1 MNYDHAYHAGNF
13 ADVLKHCCLTIA
25 LNHLKRK
32 DKSFVVIDT
41 HGGQGVFDLS
51 DPRVERTGEAREGIL
66 RLLNQAEAAPGV
78 APESAHAYLD
88 AIKILGGGAMRNGSE
103 DPGTG
108 FSLKRYPG
116 SPLLTHHLI
125 RPQDRMVIS
134 ELHPAYNESL
144 RATLSRQPR
153 VHVETKDG
161 YETLIAHVPPP
172 ERRGL
177 VLIDPPFE
185 RTDEFR
191 ILVRTMRA
199 ALRRWSQGIYMIW
212 YPIKD
217 TAAVEA
223 FHADL
228 RGLPE
233 SLPTPVPAIAA
244 ELWVRPRFPPLRLN
258 GTGLV
263 VFNPPHGLIQ
273 ALPELMPWLR
283 QSLAEQG
290 KGEDRWFWLTEER
303 KAGQ

>member
-32 DKSFVVIDT
+32 DKSFVVVDT

-51 DPRVERTGEAREGIL
+51 DPRVQRTGEAQEGIV
-66 RLLNQAEAAPGV
+66 RLLSQVGEVPQ
-78 APESAHAYLD
+78 SALTYLD
-88 AIKILGGGAMRNGSE
+88 AIKALGGGGLADAGGG
-103 DPGTG
+103 PGER

-134 ELHPAYNESL
+134 ELHPAHGESL
-144 RATLSRQPR
+144 RATLRGRSR

-161 YETLIAHVPPP
+161 YETLKAHVPPP

-191 ILVRTMRA
+191 VLVRTMRA

-217 TAAVEA
+217 PAAVEA
-223 FHADL
+223 FHTEL
-228 RGLPE
+228 KTLPE
-233 SLPTPVPAIAA
+233 SLVTPVPAIAA

-283 QSLAEQG
+283 QSLAEPG